1 MRKFPAEFADLLSRK
16 GRAVLEGRV
25 PELRAALADPRRR
38 ILAATGLVDRA
49 QAAACR
55 ALLDRGL
62 YEYLSPLSQPIPPET
77 IWAMTEDAGE
87 WLPKTMRM
95 KTAYLARR
103 GRAYRAAESLG
114 LVAMLRSPSFH
125 AFATALAG
133 RALRRRSG
141 VQVLCYGEGDYAG
154 PHNDHHPEQPE
165 AAKGYV
171 DVHISL
177 ANPAVAHQFLVYAE
191 RGHFS
196 RAIDV
201 NTVGGVTAYRLPLW
215 HYATPLVAK
224 PGREAQARR
233 WVLLGTFL
241 YRDASDARPKAPLT

>member
-1 MRKFPAEFADLLSRK
+1 MRKFPAEFADLLTLK
-16 GRAVLEGRV
+16 GRAVLEGRA
-25 PELRAALADPRRR
+25 PDLCGALADPRRR
-38 ILAATGLVDRA
+38 ILAATGVVDRA
-49 QAAACR
+49 KAAACR

-62 YEYLSPLSQPIPPET
+62 YEHLSPLSQPTPPET
-77 IWAMTEDAGE
+77 IWWMTEDAGE

-103 GRAYRAAESLG
+103 GRAYAAAERLG
-114 LVAMLRSPSFH
+114 LIAMLRSPSFH
-125 AFATALAG
+125 AFAAALAG
-133 RALRRRSG
+133 KPLRRRSG
-141 VQVLCYGEGDYAG
+141 VQVLCYGAGDYAG

-165 AAKGYV
+165 ARLGYV

-177 ANPAVAHQFLVYAE
+177 ANSAVAHQFLVYAE

-196 RAIDV
+196 RAVDV
-201 NTVGGVTAYRLPLW
+201 NTNGGVTAYRLPLW

-224 PGREAQARR
+224 SGREAQARR

-241 YRDASDARPKAPLT
+241 YRDAADARPAAPTP